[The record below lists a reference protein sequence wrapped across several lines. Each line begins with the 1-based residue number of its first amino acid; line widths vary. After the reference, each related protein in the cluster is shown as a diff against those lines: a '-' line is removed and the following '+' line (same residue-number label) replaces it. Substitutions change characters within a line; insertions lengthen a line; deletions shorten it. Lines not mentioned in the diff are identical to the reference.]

1 MDVGSLVQG
10 DVLALE
16 VRYALQGTVLRHQDG
31 FTVRSGGLITHI
43 DQWGACG
50 LGKDW
55 RSFTGIAEVDRTGV
69 QRFQELRSGWKLR
82 PLDRVAKRLQ
92 LRFQK
97 AFVLQEDQRAVLL
110 IADADDL
117 LIRGGRRRYCA

>member
-1 MDVGSLVQG
+1 MPAHTRKS
-10 DVLALE
+10 
-16 VRYALQGTVLRHQDG
+16 RH
-31 FTVRSGGLITHI
+31 SP
-43 DQWGACG
+43 CG

-117 LIRGGRRRYCA
+117 LIRGGRQSYRAGEARPSYKGDKRAPIRTPSHPDLHLGSMPRGA